1 VTKVFVSYSRRD
13 YVTVYSIVRELRS
26 HGVSV
31 WIDQDNIDAGVRWD
45 DKLQTAIE
53 EASHLLLMMS
63 NSSMK
68 SQNVRD
74 EFSFAIGENKTIIVA
89 LIDDVK
95 LPLRLHRFQYID
107 FRTNYDKAFERLLTH
122 LPAPDGVA
130 VSQDSTAKDEPVSPL
145 SKQTLQEL
153 DETDVEKETLSIV
166 FPDDADTIL
175 NVQNTLIFLRF
186 EIEGSSEVRTWRM
199 EGDTLKIGRGSNC
212 DIKLTSMKVSRE
224 HLEIRRKQNQCFV
237 CDLGSS
243 NGTWLNDTDIVG
255 KEMLLKD
262 GDIIN
267 IAHVVKVRVIL
278 TTRKEL
284 ESRRTQIF
292 S

>member
-1 VTKVFVSYSRRD
+1 MKVFVSYSRID

-45 DKLQTAIE
+45 DKLQMAIE

-63 NSSMK
+63 KSAMK

-74 EFSFAIGENKTIIVA
+74 EFSFAIGENKTIIIA

-122 LPAPDGVA
+122 LPPPDFA
-130 VSQDSTAKDEPVSPL
+130 TPSQESTARNDANELL
-145 SKQTLQEL
+145 SHKALEQT
-153 DETDVEKETLSIV
+153 DTTDVISFI
-166 FPDDADTIL
+166 FPDDEETIHT
-175 NVQNTLIFLRF
+175 VQNSLVFLRF
-186 EIEGSSEVRTWRM
+186 EAEGTETRSWRM
-199 EGDTLKIGRGSNC
+199 ENAQLKIGRGSSC

-224 HLEIRRKQNQCFV
+224 HLEITRKHNQCFV
-237 CDLGSS
+237 RDLGSS
-243 NGTWLNDTDIVG
+243 NGTWLNEKDITGQNV
-255 KEMLLKD
+255 LLKD
-262 GDIIN
+262 GDVIN
-267 IAHVVKVRVIL
+267 IANIAQVRVIF
-278 TTRKEL
+278 TTRKDL

-292 S
+292 L